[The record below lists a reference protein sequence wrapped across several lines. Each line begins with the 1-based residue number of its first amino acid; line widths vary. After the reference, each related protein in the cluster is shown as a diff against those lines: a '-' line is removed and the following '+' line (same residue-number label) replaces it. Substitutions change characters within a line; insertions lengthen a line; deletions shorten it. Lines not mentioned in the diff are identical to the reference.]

1 LFLNKLRH
9 FILLAVLPWRSMN
22 KSDLALELA
31 CQQKTTPGEAADK
44 LDQAVS
50 QVLRKL
56 RHGNPARLPGLG
68 TISADKSWTF
78 KPERKSK

>member
-1 LFLNKLRH
+1 MLTS
-9 FILLAVLPWRSMN
+9 RSMN
-22 KSDLALELA
+22 KSDLARELA

-44 LDQAVS
+44 LDHAVS
-50 QVLRKL
+50 EVLKKL
-56 RHGNPARLPGLG
+56 RHGNAARLPGLG

>member
-1 LFLNKLRH
+1 
-9 FILLAVLPWRSMN
+9 MN
-22 KSDLALELA
+22 KSDLARELA
-31 CQQKTTPGEAADK
+31 CQQKTTPGEAADR

-56 RHGNPARLPGLG
+56 RHGNAARLPGLG
-68 TISADKSWTF
+68 TIAADKSWTF